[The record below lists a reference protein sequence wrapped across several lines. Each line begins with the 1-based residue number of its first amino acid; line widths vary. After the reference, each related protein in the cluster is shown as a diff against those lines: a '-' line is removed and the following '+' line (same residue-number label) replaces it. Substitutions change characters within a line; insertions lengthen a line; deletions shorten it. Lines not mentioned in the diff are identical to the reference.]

1 MRCLKVFWVVL
12 VTLVRLGGV
21 ALSLVLLMVSA
32 VLRLL
37 GAVIG
42 SDDSDDGK
50 AYFSHDY
57 NATDDATGIGI
68 GGTLTPGEEGSSIL
82 RHKRWL

>member
-1 MRCLKVFWVVL
+1 MRFLKSFWVVL

-21 ALSLVLLMVSA
+21 TLSLFLLVISA

-37 GAVIG
+37 TVMTGT
-42 SDDSDDGK
+42 DDSDDGK
-50 AYFSHDY
+50 AFFSHDY

-82 RHKRWL
+82 RRKRWL